1 MRAPRQTTYN
11 GVMNETHSAAETT
24 LSEDDVTACV
34 RVLRAIEADRS
45 HLTRLTREQRRE
57 LLTLAGLV
65 AKPER
70 HNLVRMAKAF
80 RRAEREAAKERD
92 RKIIE
97 QTGLRIQRRSE
108 VYAPLWLEPPKPED
122 LEDRTELHQERTCY
136 VCKKPFTRTHRYY
149 DSMCAACGDF
159 NYAKREQTADLS
171 GHYALVTGAR
181 VKIGFQASLKLLRA
195 GAHVIVT
202 TRFPIDAAERYSKE
216 TDFSEFSERL
226 QIHGLD
232 LRHTPSVE
240 IFTRFLLERLPRLD
254 YILNNACQTVRRPAG
269 FFQHL
274 LEKEAAAVATLP
286 RELRGV
292 LARHDELRR
301 ILEGASADALVSA
314 NAGTLGAGMVD
325 GVGGVGVRG
334 VGVRGVCVGGS
345 VSAGVG
351 EGVGI
356 GSGGGGGSAVGIGS
370 GAGTGSGGGGADV
383 AVGGGG
389 GQGGG
394 ACGGGGALVGGSAAG
409 HGDAPFVTAAE
420 LRSHAEGLLHS
431 AALSQRRYL
440 DEDYRDG
447 NTLFPAG
454 RYDEDRQQVDLREIN
469 SWRLRLHE
477 VETPEL
483 LEVQLVNAIAPYI
496 LNARLKPLMVRT
508 PGGHKHIVNVS
519 AMEGQFYRATKTD
532 KHPHTN
538 MAKAALNMMTR
549 TSAPDFVKGG
559 IHMNAVDTGW
569 VTDEDPAVHA
579 ARKAEEGFAPPL
591 DIIDG
596 AARIVD
602 PIFVGRLTGTHVW
615 GQFLK
620 DYKPTPW

>member
-1 MRAPRQTTYN
+1 MDIPDDDLRACLRT
-11 GVMNETHSAAETT
+11 
-24 LSEDDVTACV
+24 
-34 RVLRAIEADRS
+34 LRAIEADRS

-70 HNLVRMAKAF
+70 HDLVRMAKAF
-80 RRAEREAAKERD
+80 RRAEREAAREQD
-92 RKIIE
+92 RKAIE
-97 QTGLRIQRRSE
+97 QAGLRVQRRSP
-108 VYAPLWLEPPKPED
+108 VYAPLRLEPPKPED
-122 LEDRTELHQERTCY
+122 LDDRPRLNKERDCY
-136 VCKKPFTRTHRYY
+136 VCKQPFAKVHRYY
-149 DSMCAACGDF
+149 DSMCEPCGDF
-159 NYAKREQTADLS
+159 NYAKREQSADLA
-171 GHYALVTGAR
+171 GHYALVTGSR
-181 VKIGFQASLKLLRA
+181 VKIGFQAALKLLRA

-202 TRFPIDAAERYSKE
+202 TRFPVDAADRYSKE
-216 TDFSEFSERL
+216 PDFPAFRERL

-240 IFTRFLLERLPRLD
+240 LFTRFLADRLPRLD

-274 LEKEAAAVATLP
+274 LGREAESIAGLP
-286 RELRGV
+286 AGLRGV
-292 LARHDELRR
+292 LKDHGEVCRMLD
-301 ILEGASADALVSA
+301 
-314 NAGTLGAGMVD
+314 GAGAPTTGALMAAPEH
-325 GVGGVGVRG
+325 RP
-334 VGVRGVCVGGS
+334 
-345 VSAGVG
+345 G
-351 EGVGI
+351 EG
-356 GSGGGGGSAVGIGS
+356 
-370 GAGTGSGGGGADV
+370 
-383 AVGGGG
+383 
-389 GQGGG
+389 
-394 ACGGGGALVGGSAAG
+394 LV
-409 HGDAPFVTAAE
+409 
-420 LRSHAEGLLHS
+420 HS

-440 DEDYRDG
+440 DEDYRG
-447 NTLFPAG
+447 GETLFPAN
-454 RYDEDRQQVDLREIN
+454 RFDEDLQQVDLREMN

-483 LEVQLVNAIAPYI
+483 LEVQLVNAVAPYI

-508 PGGHKHIVNVS
+508 PGAHKHIVNVS

-549 TSAPDFVKGG
+549 TSAPDYVKDG

-579 ARKAEEGFAPPL
+579 ARKAELGFSPPL

-602 PIFVGRLTGTHVW
+602 PIFSGRLTGEQVW

-620 DYKPTPW
+620 DYKPAPW

>member
-1 MRAPRQTTYN
+1 
-11 GVMNETHSAAETT
+11 MNADTP
-24 LSEDDVTACV
+24 LSDDEVATCV

-45 HLTRLTREQRRE
+45 HLTHLTQEQRRE

-70 HNLVRMAKAF
+70 HDLVKMAKAF

-92 RKIIE
+92 RKVIE
-97 QTGLRIQRRSE
+97 QTGLRVQRRSD

-122 LEDRTELHQERTCY
+122 LGERPELHQERSCY
-136 VCKKPFTRTHRYY
+136 VCKKPFVKMHRYY
-149 DSMCAACGDF
+149 DSMCNECGDF

-195 GAHVIVT
+195 GAHVVVT
-202 TRFPIDAAERYSKE
+202 TRFPVDAADRYSKE
-216 TDFSEFSERL
+216 LDFPAFRDRL
-226 QIHGLD
+226 QVHGLD

-240 IFTRFLLERLPRLD
+240 LFTRFIVEKLPRLD

-274 LEKEAAAVATLP
+274 LAKEAESVGSLP
-286 RELRGV
+286 PALQGPLAGHEEL
-292 LARHDELRR
+292 LRR
-301 ILEGASADALVSA
+301 LESGR
-314 NAGTLGAGMVD
+314 TLEEMQA
-325 GVGGVGVRG
+325 GGVG
-334 VGVRGVCVGGS
+334 
-345 VSAGVG
+345 
-351 EGVGI
+351 
-356 GSGGGGGSAVGIGS
+356 
-370 GAGTGSGGGGADV
+370 
-383 AVGGGG
+383 
-389 GQGGG
+389 
-394 ACGGGGALVGGSAAG
+394 AL
-409 HGDAPFVTAAE
+409 VTAA
-420 LRSHAEGLLHS
+420 SQKHGEGLLHS

-440 DEDYRDG
+440 DEDFRDG
-447 NTLFPAG
+447 EALFPTD
-454 RYDEDRQQVDLREIN
+454 RFDEDRQQVDLREIN
-469 SWRLRLHE
+469 SWRLRMHE

-496 LNARLKPLMVRT
+496 LNARLKPLMVGT
-508 PGGHKHIVNVS
+508 AGAHKHIVNVS

-549 TSAPDFVKGG
+549 TSAPDYVKDG

-579 ARKAEEGFAPPL
+579 ARKAEEGFSPPL

-620 DYKPTPW
+620 DYKSAPW

>member
-1 MRAPRQTTYN
+1 MERNPVTEWAL
-11 GVMNETHSAAETT
+11 AD
-24 LSEDDVTACV
+24 DDVHACV

-45 HLTRLTREQRRE
+45 HLARLTPERRRE

-70 HNLVRMAKAF
+70 HDVTRMGKAF
-80 RRAEREAAKERD
+80 RRAKREARRVHD
-92 RKIIE
+92 RKVMD
-97 QTGLRIQRRSE
+97 QAGLRIQRRSP
-108 VYAPLWLEPPKPED
+108 VYAPLWLERPKPDGLNEGP
-122 LEDRTELHQERTCY
+122 EYRQERACY
-136 VCKKPFTRTHRYY
+136 VCKKPFAVRHRYY
-149 DSMCAACGDF
+149 DSLCVACGDF

-216 TDFSEFSERL
+216 PDFPAFTDRL
-226 QIHGLD
+226 EIHGLD

-240 IFTRFLLERLPRLD
+240 LFSRFLVERLPRLD
-254 YILNNACQTVRRPAG
+254 YLLNNACQTVRRPAG

-274 LEKEAAAVATLP
+274 LAREAESVAALPAAWRATL
-286 RELRGV
+286 
-292 LARHDELRR
+292 ASHDELRR
-301 ILEGASADALVSA
+301 TLEGS
-314 NAGTLGAGMVD
+314 
-325 GVGGVGVRG
+325 RPH
-334 VGVRGVCVGGS
+334 
-345 VSAGVG
+345 
-351 EGVGI
+351 GI
-356 GSGGGGGSAVGIGS
+356 GTVAAPT
-370 GAGTGSGGGGADV
+370 AGR
-383 AVGGGG
+383 
-389 GQGGG
+389 
-394 ACGGGGALVGGSAAG
+394 
-409 HGDAPFVTAAE
+409 HG
-420 LRSHAEGLLHS
+420 EGLLHS
-431 AALSQRRYL
+431 AVLSQRRYL
-440 DEDYRDG
+440 DEDYIDDEG
-447 NTLFPAG
+447 LFPAN
-454 RYDEDRQQVDLREIN
+454 RYDEDRQQVDLREVN

-508 PGGHKHIVNVS
+508 PGRHKHVVNVS
-519 AMEGQFYRATKTD
+519 AVEGQFYRTTKTD

-549 TSAPDFVKGG
+549 TSAPDFVKDG

-569 VTDEDPAVHA
+569 VTDEDPAAHA
-579 ARKAEEGFAPPL
+579 ARKANLGFAPPL

-602 PIFVGRLTGTHVW
+602 PVFAGHLTGTHLW

-620 DYKPTPW
+620 DYKPAPW